1 MSTSSKQTPAERLM
15 RSSDERLVRECLN
28 GNQDAW
34 TAIIGKYRR
43 LIYSI
48 PIRYG
53 LSPTDA
59 GDIFQDVCVQL
70 VEALPTLREPK
81 SLPAWLMRVT
91 AHGCSRW
98 AGRERRFQPI
108 EYNAESGDGPVAGEM
123 PDDFLQ
129 ELERSQILR
138 EAMLQIPP
146 RCRELIRM
154 LFFETPALPYDEV
167 AKRLGLAKGSIGF
180 IRMRCLARLRKQLEK
195 RGFV

>member
-1 MSTSSKQTPAERLM
+1 M
-15 RSSDERLVRECLN
+15 RSSDERLVRECLS

-48 PIRYG
+48 PMKYG
-53 LSPTDA
+53 LSPNDA

-70 VEALPTLREPK
+70 LEALPTLREPK

-91 AHGCSRW
+91 AHGCSHW
-98 AGRERRFQPI
+98 AVRERRFQPI
-108 EYNAESGDGPVAGEM
+108 EYDTLSDEGPIAGNM
-123 PDDFLQ
+123 PDEFLQ

-146 RCRELIRM
+146 RCRELIHM
-154 LFFETPALPYDEV
+154 LFFESPSVPYEEV

-180 IRMRCLARLRKQLEK
+180 IRMRCLERLRRQLEK